1 MKLIKE
7 NFDNI
12 IARKRKIAEYLEKKE
27 KSYGKKDSVKDW
39 YERKYPQDA
48 DIVAD
53 VDPSLTFEKAAL
65 LIVPVKD
72 DEDRFYETSID
83 DSVARERVFEKIAE
97 IYGVSYDDVY
107 DTWMGK
113 SDTKLKD
120 ILHSDGIIESLN
132 EDADSEK
139 VYQVTYKASENIFS
153 SFMVKA
159 KDKDEAI
166 DKAVEYRKKKYDK
179 TTDIIGAKEMS
190 ASEVKDYTNRGMS
203 LIESVDVDK
212 EDKGRL
218 LIIDYK
224 DGKMD
229 LEKLHKELLD
239 LFGGDVKKAFTFFVE
254 NEDVKLKEDC
264 KEPIKEDI
272 EIEVEDSDGD
282 VDSVIVPSDEIE
294 ASIESEK
301 KEEKEEEEV
310 IPDGPETYQ
319 DFDIASSLNAL
330 IRDEW
335 EAIEGYN
342 NASNLLKTMRD
353 YDTELKID
361 VDGIIKILADIANE
375 ENLHVG
381 QLQKAL
387 EMVSPN
393 AESIKDGAEEAEE
406 QIEETEPEEKVE
418 DKEVVE
424 VEATEE
430 EKQDEIQ

>member
-7 NFDNI
+7 NFDTI

-53 VDPSLTFEKAAL
+53 VDPALTFEKAAL

-72 DEDRFYETSID
+72 DEDKFYETSID

-139 VYQVTYKASENIFS
+139 VYRVTYKASENIFS

-166 DKAVEYRKKKYDK
+166 DKAVEYRKKKYN
-179 TTDIIGAKEMS
+179 TNTDIIGAKEMS

-218 LIIDYK
+218 LILDYK

-229 LEKLHKELLD
+229 LERLHKELLD
-239 LFGGDVKKAFTFFVE
+239 LFSGDVKKAFTFFVE

-294 ASIESEK
+294 ASIESE
-301 KEEKEEEEV
+301 EKNEKEEEV

-319 DFDIASSLNAL
+319 DFDIANSLNAL

-342 NASNLLKTMRD
+342 NASNLLKTMKE

-393 AESIKDGAEEAEE
+393 AESIKDGAKEAEE
-406 QIEETEPEEKVE
+406 QIEETESEPKE
-418 DKEVVE
+418 DKEEVVE
-424 VEATEE
+424 VDATEE
-430 EKQDEIQ
+430 EKTNEI

>member
-7 NFDNI
+7 NFDTI

-53 VDPSLTFEKAAL
+53 VDPALTFEKAAL

-72 DEDRFYETSID
+72 DEDKFYETSID

-166 DKAVEYRKKKYDK
+166 DKAVEYRKKKYN
-179 TTDIIGAKEMS
+179 TNTDIIGAKEMS

-239 LFGGDVKKAFTFFVE
+239 LFSGDVKKAFTFFVE

-294 ASIESEK
+294 ASIESE
-301 KEEKEEEEV
+301 EKNEKEEEV

-319 DFDIASSLNAL
+319 DFDIANSLNAL

-342 NASNLLKTMRD
+342 NASNLLKTMKE

-393 AESIKDGAEEAEE
+393 AESIKDGAKEAEE
-406 QIEETEPEEKVE
+406 QIEETESEPKE
-418 DKEVVE
+418 DKEEVVE
-424 VEATEE
+424 VDATEE
-430 EKQDEIQ
+430 EKTNEI

>member
-7 NFDNI
+7 NFDTI

-166 DKAVEYRKKKYDK
+166 DKAVEYRKKKYN
-179 TTDIIGAKEMS
+179 TNTDIIGAKEMS

-239 LFGGDVKKAFTFFVE
+239 LFSGDVKKAFTFFVE
-254 NEDVKLKEDC
+254 NENVKLKEDY

-294 ASIESEK
+294 ASIESEE
-301 KEEKEEEEV
+301 KEEKEEEV

-319 DFDIASSLNAL
+319 DFDIANSLNAL

-342 NASNLLKTMRD
+342 NASNLLKTMKE

-393 AESIKDGAEEAEE
+393 AESIKDGAKEAEE
-406 QIEETEPEEKVE
+406 QIEETETEPIE
-418 DKEVVE
+418 DKEEEEVVE

-430 EKQDEIQ
+430 EK

>member
-7 NFDNI
+7 NFDTI

-48 DIVAD
+48 DIVAH
-53 VDPSLTFEKAAL
+53 VDPSLTFEKAAS

-139 VYQVTYKASENIFS
+139 VYRVTYKESENIFS

-166 DKAVEYRKKKYDK
+166 DKAVEYRKKKYN
-179 TTDIIGAKEMS
+179 TNTDIIGAKEMS

-218 LIIDYK
+218 LILDYK

-229 LEKLHKELLD
+229 LERLHKELLD
-239 LFGGDVKKAFTFFVE
+239 LFSGDVKKAFTFFVE

-272 EIEVEDSDGD
+272 EIEIEDSDGD

-301 KEEKEEEEV
+301 KEEKEEEV
-310 IPDGPETYQ
+310 IPDGPKTYQ
-319 DFDIASSLNAL
+319 DFDIANSLNAL

-342 NASNLLKTMRD
+342 NASNLLKTMKE

-361 VDGIIKILADIANE
+361 VGGIIKILADIANE

-393 AESIKDGAEEAEE
+393 AESIKDGAKEAEE
-406 QIEETEPEEKVE
+406 QIEETETEPTE
-418 DKEVVE
+418 DKEEEVVE

-430 EKQDEIQ
+430 EK

>member
-7 NFDNI
+7 NFDTI

-48 DIVAD
+48 DIVAY

-166 DKAVEYRKKKYDK
+166 DKAVEYRKKKYN
-179 TTDIIGAKEMS
+179 TNTDIIGAKEMS

-239 LFGGDVKKAFTFFVE
+239 LFSGDVKKAFTFFVE
-254 NEDVKLKEDC
+254 NENVKLKEDY

-294 ASIESEK
+294 ASIESEE
-301 KEEKEEEEV
+301 KEEKEEEV

-319 DFDIASSLNAL
+319 DFDIANSLNAL

-342 NASNLLKTMRD
+342 NASNLLKTMKE

-375 ENLHVG
+375 ENLQVG

-387 EMVSPN
+387 GMVSPN
-393 AESIKDGAEEAEE
+393 AESIKDGAKEAEE
-406 QIEETEPEEKVE
+406 QIEETETEPIE
-418 DKEVVE
+418 DKEEEEVVE

-430 EKQDEIQ
+430 EK

>member
-7 NFDNI
+7 NFDTI

-53 VDPSLTFEKAAL
+53 VDPSLTFEKATL

-166 DKAVEYRKKKYDK
+166 DKAVEYRKKKYN
-179 TTDIIGAKEMS
+179 TNTDIIGAKEMS

-229 LEKLHKELLD
+229 LERLHKELLD
-239 LFGGDVKKAFTFFVE
+239 LFSGDVKKAFTFFVE
-254 NEDVKLKEDC
+254 NEDVKLKEEC

-282 VDSVIVPSDEIE
+282 VDSVIVPSAEIE
-294 ASIESEK
+294 ASIGSEK

-342 NASNLLKTMRD
+342 NASNLLKTMKE

-406 QIEETEPEEKVE
+406 QIEETEPEEKE
-418 DKEVVE
+418 EVVE

-430 EKQDEIQ
+430 EK

>member
-7 NFDNI
+7 NFDTI

-166 DKAVEYRKKKYDK
+166 DKAVEYRKKKYN
-179 TTDIIGAKEMS
+179 TNTDIIGAKEMS

-229 LEKLHKELLD
+229 LERLHKELLD
-239 LFGGDVKKAFTFFVE
+239 LFSGDVKKAFTFFVE

-294 ASIESEK
+294 ASIESEE

-310 IPDGPETYQ
+310 IPDGPKTYQ
-319 DFDIASSLNAL
+319 DFDIANSLNAL

-342 NASNLLKTMRD
+342 NASNLLKTMKE
-353 YDTELKID
+353 YDTELKVD

-393 AESIKDGAEEAEE
+393 AESIKDGAKEAEE
-406 QIEETEPEEKVE
+406 QIEETEPEKKEEEK
-418 DKEVVE
+418 VVE

-430 EKQDEIQ
+430 EK

>member
-7 NFDNI
+7 NFDTI

-27 KSYGKKDSVKDW
+27 KTKKKKDSVKDW

-53 VDPSLTFEKAAL
+53 VDPALTFEKAAL

-72 DEDRFYETSID
+72 DEDKFYETSID

-166 DKAVEYRKKKYDK
+166 DKAVEYRKKKYN
-179 TTDIIGAKEMS
+179 TNTDIIGAKEMS

-239 LFGGDVKKAFTFFVE
+239 LFSGDVKKAFTFFVE

-294 ASIESEK
+294 ASIESE
-301 KEEKEEEEV
+301 EKNEKEEEV

-319 DFDIASSLNAL
+319 DFDIANSLNAL

-342 NASNLLKTMRD
+342 NASNLLKTMKE

-393 AESIKDGAEEAEE
+393 AESIKDGAKEAEE
-406 QIEETEPEEKVE
+406 QIEETESEPKE
-418 DKEVVE
+418 DKEEVVE
-424 VEATEE
+424 VDATEE
-430 EKQDEIQ
+430 EKTNEI

>member
-7 NFDNI
+7 NFDTI

-166 DKAVEYRKKKYDK
+166 DKAVEYRKKKYN
-179 TTDIIGAKEMS
+179 TNTDIIGAKEMS

-229 LEKLHKELLD
+229 LERLHKELLD
-239 LFGGDVKKAFTFFVE
+239 LFSGDVKKAFTFFVE

-272 EIEVEDSDGD
+272 EIEIEDSDGD

-294 ASIESEK
+294 TSIESEE
-301 KEEKEEEEV
+301 KEEKEEEV

-319 DFDIASSLNAL
+319 DFDIANSLNAL

-342 NASNLLKTMRD
+342 NASNLLKTMKE

-393 AESIKDGAEEAEE
+393 AESIKDGAKEAEE
-406 QIEETEPEEKVE
+406 QIEETEPEKKEE
-418 DKEVVE
+418 EEVVE

-430 EKQDEIQ
+430 EK